1 MRWTLVLL
9 LGWAVGGW
17 SQLCAGGRGYSKG
30 RRRQKDVQITE
41 LLNATLAST
50 EERKMT
56 DLHALDPQGS
66 WRDFVNRPD
75 DSLQR
80 RCRNKK
86 RTLAGP
92 PGPPG
97 PTGPRGPPGLPGAA
111 VTQSVLLQEFK
122 QMIRE
127 ATQRR
132 ELAVEGGTS
141 PTPSVGLVALGDAMY
156 LRRIEEA
163 FHCKLRQ
170 PITVEKRGTEEMH
183 SFHIPMAK
191 GGFVRGAGLDLSS
204 GRFTAPLTG
213 IYQLST
219 NLHISRDQSET
230 PRSRG
235 QLRPQEHVLV
245 HICLESLCNRHIS
258 LETVASLEGRGL
270 LFTVCVHGLL
280 ELQVGQ
286 YVSVFVVNESASSIT
301 VQAGSDFTG
310 LLLGL

>member
-1 MRWTLVLL
+1 MRWILVLL
-9 LGWAVGGW
+9 LVWALGGR
-17 SQLCAGGRGYSKG
+17 SQLCAGGRGKG
-30 RRRQKDVQITE
+30 RRWQKDVQITE
-41 LLNATLAST
+41 LLNATLTST
-50 EERKMT
+50 EERKIT
-56 DLHALDPQGS
+56 ELHALDPQGS

-86 RTLAGP
+86 KTLPGP
-92 PGPPG
+92 PGPP
-97 PTGPRGPPGLPGAA
+97 GPRGPPGLPGAA

-141 PTPSVGLVALGDAMY
+141 PTPSAGLVALGDTMY

-163 FHCKLRQ
+163 FHCKLKQ
-170 PITVEKRGTEEMH
+170 PIIVEKRGMAEMH
-183 SFHIPMAK
+183 NFQIPMAK

-219 NLHISRDQSET
+219 NLHISRADQSET
-230 PRSRG
+230 LRSRG

-258 LETVASLEGRGL
+258 LEMVASLEGKGHF
-270 LFTVCVHGLL
+270 FTVCVHGLL

-286 YVSVFVVNESASSIT
+286 YVSVFVVNESASPIT